1 MGVIRF
7 LVKFNN
13 ETDLKQVW
21 STGERRFSHSHKI
34 RMMMFDSIV
43 KSVMTYGVEIWGWRQ
58 YEELEAVQVKYLKWV
73 LGLSKIT
80 PTYIVKNECKREK
93 LSISAG
99 GRAMDFEEKLR
110 KEEKPLLQACWKEL
124 KERKRRGNETRWDK
138 DRRKWYEGSGFSTE
152 EVENMRTRG
161 ENVRKIVQ
169 DRISDVEKQEEY
181 NKMERS
187 RYCPRFQKIK
197 AEDLPGYLQK
207 EWKKSQIQKIA
218 RFRCGC
224 AERGSQH
231 WRREEERKCRLCNLE
246 KETVEHWIEDCKELP
261 RRHQTVEEVL
271 AETGDGF
278 AWIQMVSEK
287 IDKKERL

>member
-1 MGVIRF
+1 
-7 LVKFNN
+7 
-13 ETDLKQVW
+13 
-21 STGERRFSHSHKI
+21 
-34 RMMMFDSIV
+34 
-43 KSVMTYGVEIWGWRQ
+43 
-58 YEELEAVQVKYLKWV
+58 
-73 LGLSKIT
+73 
-80 PTYIVKNECKREK
+80 
-93 LSISAG
+93 
-99 GRAMDFEEKLR
+99 MDFEEKLR

-152 EVENMRTRG
+152 EVENMRMRG
-161 ENVRKIVQ
+161 ENARKIVQ

-261 RRHQTVEEVL
+261 RRHQTGGSVGRDRSQVMAL
-271 AETGDGF
+271 RGSRWF
-278 AWIQMVSEK
+278 
-287 IDKKERL
+287 RRR